1 MKKSLILLGVIGI
14 GYANAQSTEPYQ
26 GRVGVNTTQPS
37 ATLDVKSKTGT
48 TNATKNLELQNANGT
63 KLVTVLDN
71 GKVGIGTESPT
82 TALTI
87 VDDDSDDQGRDN
99 LIIRSYADPSNKAD
113 PHIIGHVGRNKKQSF
128 YYKKRVYI
136 DKYVRNRVPFSDP
149 FGRDTITSNTRLYF
163 YFYACSMVFQYYTQ
177 R

>member
-113 PHIIGHVGRNKKQSF
+113 PHIIGHVLGGTRSNPSITKK
-128 YYKKRVYI
+128 
-136 DKYVRNRVPFSDP
+136 
-149 FGRDTITSNTRLYF
+149 GLY
-163 YFYACSMVFQYYTQ
+163 
-177 R
+177 